1 MATIKPNP
9 DFDGEELAKVF
20 VVIVCVCVCVC
31 KGREGRAQQ
40 DNVHVCMGEGDKQW
54 PLCCLTSLQGLR
66 KAMKGFGTDEKKIIQ
81 VCVWCV
87 WGVCGV

>member
-1 MATIKPNP
+1 
-9 DFDGEELAKVF
+9 
-20 VVIVCVCVCVC
+20 
-31 KGREGRAQQ
+31 
-40 DNVHVCMGEGDKQW
+40 MGEGDKQW